1 MSNESGHTKMKRILL
16 FSLSYYPRVSG
27 AEIAVKEITDRISP
41 EDIEFHMVTMRFS
54 KMDVAEEQIGNVR
67 VYRVGSSGSYLSK
80 ILYIPRAALKARSL
94 HKEKKFDA
102 FWALMSY
109 MVLPIM
115 LLRMSGLRLPYVLTL
130 QDGDPFAHVFSR
142 PHIRPFKALL
152 SKGFKEAAVVQVI
165 SNYLGSWM
173 QNVGYTGAVE
183 VIPNGVDVAL
193 FSKQIPTVEV
203 EACKQKIGK
212 KEGEV
217 WLVHTGRLV
226 KKNSLDTVIRAL
238 PLVSKNIHFL
248 LVGDGVEKRSLRD
261 LSLALQVEERVHF
274 IGNVDNKE
282 LPTFL
287 AACDIFIRPSLTEG
301 LGISFL
307 EAMAVGLPVVATQ
320 EGGITDFLFDAKR
333 NPEKQST
340 GFAVNVESPEQIAQ
354 AVEEILANPDQTR
367 KVISNAQA
375 LVKQKYDWDLIA
387 KDMRER
393 VFARVLLTK

>member
-1 MSNESGHTKMKRILL
+1 MKRILL

-41 EDIEFHMVTMRFS
+41 ADIQFCMVTQRFS

-67 VYRVGSSGSYLSK
+67 VYRVGAGGSYLSK
-80 ILYIPRAALKARSL
+80 ILFIPRAARMAYRI

-102 FWALMSY
+102 LWALMSY

-142 PHIRPFKALL
+142 PHIRPFKGLL
-152 SKGFKEAAVVQVI
+152 VKGFREAAVVHVI
-165 SNYLGSWM
+165 SNYLASWT
-173 QNVGYTGAVE
+173 QTIGYRGPVE
-183 VIPNGVDVAL
+183 VIPNGVDLSLFTKHIPSKEVVA
-193 FSKQIPTVEV
+193 K
-203 EACKQKIGK
+203 KQKVGK
-212 KEGEV
+212 LEGDV

-238 PLVSKNIHFL
+238 PLLSKNIHFL
-248 LVGDGVEKRSLRD
+248 LVGDGVEKISLRN
-261 LSLALQVEERVHF
+261 LSVALQVAQRVHF
-274 IGNVDNKE
+274 VGSVNNHE
-282 LPTFL
+282 LPQYL
-287 AACDIFIRPSLTEG
+287 AASDIFIRPSVTEG

-307 EAMAVGLPVVATQ
+307 EAMAIGLPVVATQ
-320 EGGITDFLFDAKR
+320 EGGIADFIFDAKR
-333 NPEKQST
+333 NPEKQPT
-340 GFAVNVESPEQIAQ
+340 GFAVNVESQEQIAQ
-354 AVEEILANPDQTR
+354 AVEEILTNPDQTR

-387 KDMRER
+387 KDMRVR
-393 VFARVLLTK
+393 VFGKVLKTD